1 MSTTVNPTANA
12 VEASAKQEWA
22 VERRSLRSKALIPV
36 FVYGYGAGSD
46 PFHEEAYAAVV
57 SDNGG
62 LLIMNARV
70 ELGRPLLITNRAT
83 EEERPCRVAYIGERE
98 PDQGVVAVEFAE
110 PAAGFWRLTKRTET
124 EEPVGEKQ
132 NGNG

>member
-1 MSTTVNPTANA
+1 MSTTTNAATNPGETQT
-12 VEASAKQEWA
+12 KRDWA
-22 VERRSLRSKALIPV
+22 VERRSLRTKALIPV
-36 FVYGYGAGSD
+36 FVYGHGAGSE
-46 PFHEEAYAAVV
+46 PFHEDAYAAVV

-83 EEERPCRVAYIGERE
+83 EEERPCRVAYVGERE
-98 PDQGVVAVEFAE
+98 PDQSVVAVEFSA
-110 PAAGFWRLTKRTET
+110 PAPGFWRLTKRTET
-124 EEPVGEKQ
+124 DTSSTEKQ